1 MRRRSKGTGR
11 DMFGRAIDANPA
23 PGQAEPSAD
32 AASAN
37 GSTGH
42 GDNRGALDHLA
53 DRWRNPTNL
62 GLAGR
67 LDAFRRGNA
76 RAVLDAQRA
85 GMQQLSDRAAE
96 LEKAAER
103 FRLAGD
109 EKTAASFAEQAAA
122 LRRAGA

>member
-1 MRRRSKGTGR
+1 
-11 DMFGRAIDANPA
+11 MFGRAIDANPA
-23 PGQAEPSAD
+23 SPGQAEPSAD
-32 AASAN
+32 DASAIR
-37 GSTGH
+37 SLGH
-42 GDNRGALDHLA
+42 DDNRGDLDRPA
-53 DRWRNPTNL
+53 DRWRNPTSL

-85 GMQQLSDRAAE
+85 GMQELSERAAE
-96 LEKAAER
+96 LEKAGER

-109 EKTAASFAEQAAA
+109 EETAASFAEQAAA